1 MSDNVINSEDR
12 FKSRDFAYLIGQLVT
27 AQNIPEDFNDSDPL
41 LLSFFS
47 GNPFYIIDRDIEDN
61 RHIYSISPLPYSS
74 KMDLRN
80 SIYEKISHLNINDH
94 DKSDVTAS
102 FIAMNM
108 LFVTEDM
115 IK

>member
-1 MSDNVINSEDR
+1 MTLMSSYANAARCEEISYLPPIVTGNTGPGWCDITNSSGTSCLE
-12 FKSRDFAYLIGQLVT
+12 
-27 AQNIPEDFNDSDPL
+27 ND
-41 LLSFFS
+41 
-47 GNPFYIIDRDIEDN
+47 YK
-61 RHIYSISPLPYSS
+61 HIYSISPLPYSS